1 MTVQCQIVGQT
12 VGQTMSQTAGQTA
25 NRARRP
31 TPSTSGTSLVW
42 LRQAYLELR
51 SQIDQWLL
59 DRKIARTR
67 LSIQNLP
74 EHIRQDIGWP
84 QSTTAFR
91 SCDKAAPRARTQR
104 ARADLRQ

>member
-59 DRKIARTR
+59 DRKIPRTR

-84 QSTTAFR
+84 AIDDRLPVMRQGRPASPNTAR
-91 SCDKAAPRARTQR
+91 KG
-104 ARADLRQ
+104 

>member
-1 MTVQCQIVGQT
+1 MTVQCQTMGQTAGQT
-12 VGQTMSQTAGQTA
+12 VGPTA
-25 NRARRP
+25 NRARRQ
-31 TPSTSGTSLVW
+31 TTSTSGTSLVW
-42 LRQAYLELR
+42 LRQTYVELR

-84 QSTTAFR
+84 AIDDRLPVVRQDRPASPNTAR
-91 SCDKAAPRARTQR
+91 KG
-104 ARADLRQ
+104 

>member
-1 MTVQCQIVGQT
+1 MTVQCQTMGQTASQT
-12 VGQTMSQTAGQTA
+12 VGYTADPTA
-25 NRARRP
+25 NRARRQ
-31 TPSTSGTSLVW
+31 TASTSGTSLVW
-42 LRQAYLELR
+42 LRQAYADLR

-84 QSTTAFR
+84 AIDDRLPVMRQGRPASPNTAR
-91 SCDKAAPRARTQR
+91 KG
-104 ARADLRQ
+104 